1 MIIACGT
8 VLFRQYPLEKAL
20 EAIRETGYEFVETQA
35 VGPWCPHV
43 TVGKDDPVKYKELVK
58 KHGFDGTTALWMP
71 YGTILADEKCVE
83 WGVLTLEWAK
93 AAGIPVV
100 NTGDG
105 HKPREMDE
113 AEAYKVYEDRMG
125 RIVEA
130 AEKNQT
136 VIAIEPH
143 GTFSLTSAGLIRLM
157 SVSNS
162 KWLGIN
168 YDTCNIRRAGY
179 VESKGAEGHSYKK
192 LESGEDELEVLKKIA
207 GRVAHFHAKD
217 YKDGACAQL
226 GTGEVRLSECIGLL
240 KENGY
245 TGAVSLE
252 TEGDEDFDTSKAFAA
267 AGLKYLRDCIFPD
280 KSF

>member
-20 EAIRETGYEFVETQA
+20 EAIRETGYEYVETQA

-43 TVGKDDPVKYKELVK
+43 TVGKDDPVKYKVLVK
-58 KHGFDGTTALWMP
+58 KHGFNGTTALWMP
-71 YGTILADEKCVE
+71 YGTILASEKCVE

-105 HKPREMDE
+105 HKPPGMDDE
-113 AEAYKVYEDRMG
+113 DAYKLYEDRMG
-125 RIVEA
+125 RLLEA

-136 VIAIEPH
+136 VIAVEPH
-143 GTFSLTSAGLIRLM
+143 GTFSLTGAGLARLM

-162 KWLGIN
+162 KWLGVN
-168 YDTCNIRRAGY
+168 YDACNIRRAGY
-179 VESKGAEGHSYKK
+179 VESKGTENNYSYKK
-192 LESGEDELEVLKKIA
+192 LENSGDELDVLKQII

-217 YKDGACAQL
+217 YKNGACAQL
-226 GTGEVRLSECIGLL
+226 GTGEVRLSECIELL

-252 TEGDEDFDTSKAFAA
+252 TEGNEDFETSKVFAA
-267 AGLKYLRDCIFPD
+267 AGLKYLRDYIN
-280 KSF
+280 